1 MVKQEKELKGR
12 NTSEEEKVKPDSKK
26 IIKEC
31 QWAISRIEDN
41 GYTTMTSRK
50 FFRDVI
56 ELLDD
61 REKQVHQ
68 KYDDEDVVG

>member
-1 MVKQEKELKGR
+1 M
-12 NTSEEEKVKPDSKK
+12 KPDSKK
-26 IIKEC
+26 IIQEC
-31 QWAISRIEDN
+31 QWAIQRIEDN

-68 KYDDEDVVG
+68 KYDDEDVV